1 MGDSTV
7 GAEEEAKEEKDK
19 SGKAKGKGE
28 RRRTRRGGRR
38 NPQKERKLTTKDTG
52 LRSLLVDRRP
62 PGPPTPSVFMRL
74 LEELAKLD
82 VGGKNK
88 KIIEEEIGR
97 LESAG
102 EDAPNQLL
110 RTVTM
115 CKFESCYDQDQV
127 KLVIAMN
134 ELPSRSAV
142 LDSLVQIGLTYK
154 QGPAPAG
161 YLEEEVSSRIEA
173 IEESLA

>member
-28 RRRTRRGGRR
+28 RRKTRRGGRR

-52 LRSLLVDRRP
+52 LRSLLVIMLKLLAQNSQQLRTVRAATTDTFLVKKEHIIYRSLEEEGRAFAKAVADWRLVKADGDDMDRRP

-102 EDAPNQLL
+102 EDAPNQLD
-110 RTVTM
+110 R
-115 CKFESCYDQDQV
+115 
-127 KLVIAMN
+127 
-134 ELPSRSAV
+134 
-142 LDSLVQIGLTYK
+142 GH
-154 QGPAPAG
+154 
-161 YLEEEVSSRIEA
+161 
-173 IEESLA
+173 